1 MIIIKKKILLIL
13 AVILMGFGTL
23 YRPALAD
30 SGWDSDYDS
39 GGSWDSG
46 SDWYSSSSWDSGS
59 DWDSSSSW
67 SSGGSSISGSG
78 GGISLVAVIIV
89 VVIIVVVVSKN
100 GGNKGGGSSNISNS
114 INGSNNISN
123 YKDIDSEK
131 IKSIDKD
138 LNVSEFKTKVFRT
151 YKDIQTAWMNFDT
164 DTIRKLTTDE
174 IYNMYSSQ
182 LETLKLKKQRN
193 IMKDIELIDVKIID
207 IHKENDVIT
216 IDAYLNVKCYDY
228 VIKDATGEVTRGTD
242 KSKMNIKYK
251 LSFVKSASNNNTEEK
266 CPNCGAPVDI
276 VSSAVCPYC
285 DSTLVKDA
293 GDYVMS
299 KKVSLGQT
307 LER

>member
-46 SDWYSSSSWDSGS
+46 SDWDSSSSWDSGS

-216 IDAYLNVKCYDY
+216 IDAYLNVKYQ
-228 VIKDATGEVTRGTD
+228 
-242 KSKMNIKYK
+242 
-251 LSFVKSASNNNTEEK
+251 LPSASLISTQVAVWSTCPCTICPSSRPFIIMLRSTFTLSPTFNN
-266 CPNCGAPVDI
+266 PR
-276 VSSAVCPYC
+276 
-285 DSTLVKDA
+285 
-293 GDYVMS
+293 
-299 KKVSLGQT
+299 
-307 LER
+307 LERSNVSFMAVTV

>member
-1 MIIIKKKILLIL
+1 
-13 AVILMGFGTL
+13 MGFGTL
-23 YRPALAD
+23 YRPVQAD

-39 GGSWDSG
+39 GGSWDS
-46 SDWYSSSSWDSGS
+46 DSSWDSGS
-59 DWDSSSSW
+59 DWGSSSSW
-67 SSGGSSISGSG
+67 SSGGSSISGSDG
-78 GGISLVAVIIV
+78 GFSLVAVIIV
-89 VVIIVVVVSKN
+89 VVIIVIAVSKNNKN

-114 INGSNNISN
+114 INGFNNISN

-138 LNVSEFKTKVFRT
+138 LNINEFKTKVFRT

-207 IHKENDVIT
+207 IYKENDVIT
-216 IDAYLNVKCYDY
+216 IDAYLNVRCYDY
-228 VIKDATGEVTRGTD
+228 VIKDATSEVVRGTD
-242 KSKMNIKYK
+242 KAKMNIKYK
-251 LSFVKSASNNNTEEK
+251 LSFVKSASNNKTEEK

>member
-13 AVILMGFGTL
+13 AVILVSFGTL
-23 YRPALAD
+23 YRPTLAD

-39 GGSWDSG
+39 GSSWNSG
-46 SDWYSSSSWDSGS
+46 SSWDSGS
-59 DWDSSSSW
+59 DWSYSDSSYSSSGGPVSGISLLITIIIIVIVIIIVSKNNNGGN
-67 SSGGSSISGSG
+67 SSGGSSSISSS
-78 GGISLVAVIIV
+78 I
-89 VVIIVVVVSKN
+89 N
-100 GGNKGGGSSNISNS
+100 SSNNT
-114 INGSNNISN
+114 SN

-138 LNVSEFKTKVFRT
+138 LNINEFKTKVFRT

-216 IDAYLNVKCYDY
+216 VDAYLNVRCYDY

-242 KSKMNIKYK
+242 KAKMNIKYK
-251 LSFVKSASNNNTEEK
+251 LSFVKSASNSKTIEK
-266 CPNCGAPVDI
+266 CPNCGAPVNI
-276 VSSAVCPYC
+276 VGSATCEYC
-285 DSTLVKDA
+285 DSILVKDA
-293 GDYVMS
+293 SDYVMS

>member
-46 SDWYSSSSWDSGS
+46 SDWDSSSSWDSGS

-138 LNVSEFKTKVFRT
+138 LNAVQVAIFSIYLTLLDYLDPPAIAEFKFPCLINENFFESDFFNEETEFNILF
-151 YKDIQTAWMNFDT
+151 KDIKFDFIVGNPPWKGGGIG
-164 DTIRKLTTDE
+164 DLGSKYLKNRK
-174 IYNMYSSQ
+174 
-182 LETLKLKKQRN
+182 K
-193 IMKDIELIDVKIID
+193 
-207 IHKENDVIT
+207 
-216 IDAYLNVKCYDY
+216 
-228 VIKDATGEVTRGTD
+228 
-242 KSKMNIKYK
+242 
-251 LSFVKSASNNNTEEK
+251 
-266 CPNCGAPVDI
+266 
-276 VSSAVCPYC
+276 
-285 DSTLVKDA
+285 
-293 GDYVMS
+293 
-299 KKVSLGQT
+299 
-307 LER
+307 

>member
-46 SDWYSSSSWDSGS
+46 SDWDSSSSWDSGS

-138 LNVSEFKTKVFRT
+138 LNEYKKHPVTNIYFDKFQLPFWDETK
-151 YKDIQTAWMNFDT
+151 
-164 DTIRKLTTDE
+164 KLVL
-174 IYNMYSSQ
+174 NAA
-182 LETLKLKKQRN
+182 LVN
-193 IMKDIELIDVKIID
+193 
-207 IHKENDVIT
+207 EN
-216 IDAYLNVKCYDY
+216 
-228 VIKDATGEVTRGTD
+228 
-242 KSKMNIKYK
+242 KSI
-251 LSFVKSASNNNTEEK
+251 
-266 CPNCGAPVDI
+266 
-276 VSSAVCPYC
+276 
-285 DSTLVKDA
+285 
-293 GDYVMS
+293 
-299 KKVSLGQT
+299 
-307 LER
+307 

>member
-1 MIIIKKKILLIL
+1 
-13 AVILMGFGTL
+13 MGFGTL

-46 SDWYSSSSWDSGS
+46 SDWDSSSSWDSGS

-207 IHKENDVIT
+207 IHKD
-216 IDAYLNVKCYDY
+216 LNVKCYDY

>member
-1 MIIIKKKILLIL
+1 M
-13 AVILMGFGTL
+13 
-23 YRPALAD
+23 
-30 SGWDSDYDS
+30 
-39 GGSWDSG
+39 
-46 SDWYSSSSWDSGS
+46 
-59 DWDSSSSW
+59 
-67 SSGGSSISGSG
+67 
-78 GGISLVAVIIV
+78 
-89 VVIIVVVVSKN
+89 VSKN

-216 IDAYLNVKCYDY
+216 
-228 VIKDATGEVTRGTD
+228 
-242 KSKMNIKYK
+242 MNIKYK